1 MLTVLKNNVI
11 TLMEGG
17 YMAKK
22 EFKAESKK
30 LMELMINSIYTNKEI
45 FLRELISN
53 ASDAIDKLHYESLTN
68 DAIKIKKSDFE
79 IFLKSNKEARTLS
92 IIDNGIGM
100 NKEDLESN
108 LGTIA
113 KSGSELF
120 KNEKEHKKD
129 IDIIGQFGVGFYSA
143 FMVASKITVTSKAF
157 GSEEAFTWTSSGVDG
172 YTIEKGEK
180 DTFGTEITLY
190 LKEDTEDIH
199 YSEYLEEYKLRELIK
214 KYSDYITY
222 PIKMEVTHSH
232 LKEGTENEYET
243 HTEIETIN
251 DMVPLWKRNK
261 SKIKEEEYNTFY
273 SDKFFD
279 YEKPLKV
286 IHTSAEG
293 VVSFNSLLFI
303 PSHAPYDFY
312 TKEYE
317 KGLQLYSNGV
327 LIMEKCGDL
336 LPDYYSFVKGV
347 VDSPDLSLNI
357 SREMLQQD
365 KNLKVIAKN
374 IESKIEKELKNLLK
388 EDRETYEKFWNAFGM
403 NLKFGI
409 YNNYGMNKEKLQD
422 LLLFATSKEKKLR
435 TLEEYISNMSE
446 DQKGI
451 YYVCGES
458 LASCDTLPQVEFVKE
473 KGFEILYCTDYVDE
487 FAIQMLREYKE
498 KKFINVSKDDL
509 DLDTEE
515 EKESLKKENEENK
528 SLFDI
533 MKEALNDI
541 KDIKFTNRLK
551 NHPVCLSSAGNLSI
565 EMEKVMN
572 SMPNNEAV
580 KAEKIL
586 EINNN
591 HKIADKLKQLHQENN
606 QEELKTYAKI
616 LYAEARLIEGLPVE
630 NPTEIASLICD
641 KLS

>member
-1 MLTVLKNNVI
+1 
-11 TLMEGG
+11 
-17 YMAKK
+17 MAKK

-190 LKEDTEDIH
+190 LKEDTEDIS

-388 EDRETYEKFWNAFGM
+388 EDRETYEKFWNAFGV

-515 EKESLKKENEENK
+515 EKENLKKENEANK

-572 SMPNNEAV
+572 SMPNNESV